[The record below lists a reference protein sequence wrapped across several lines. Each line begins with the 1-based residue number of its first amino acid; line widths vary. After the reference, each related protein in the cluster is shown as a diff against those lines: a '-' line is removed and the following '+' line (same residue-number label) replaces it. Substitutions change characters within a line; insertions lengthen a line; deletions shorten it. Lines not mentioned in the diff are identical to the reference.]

1 MRKSRWVLRPSPESV
16 RPVIYHCVSRVVDKR
31 FAFRAV
37 EKEKLRMFMRMYEN
51 FSGCRVLAYCLM
63 CNHIHILLEVTPM
76 PVEGLWVSGSGGLSD
91 ETLLGRLR
99 AIYSEAYVAD
109 VAKELA
115 EARAKV
121 AAGQGEE
128 SVLVGRIHS
137 RFTYRMHDLSQFMK
151 GFMQRYTQWH
161 NRTHKRSGHLWEDRF
176 KSVIVEDGVA
186 AKTMAAYIDL
196 NPVRADMVKNPEDYR
211 WSSYGEAIGGGNKGN
226 GKKARAGLVR
236 VLRAHKGVGADAELW
251 KGDVAF
257 EYRRIL
263 LAGAGESVEKRVEKS
278 GEMKNITKRKGLT
291 QEQLNE
297 EKQRLIEAQEKR
309 MGEIPFGRM
318 LRCRVRYFTDGAV
331 IGSRDFVDEVFERA
345 RHRFGSKR
353 KDGARKMKGSALA
366 ARGMI
371 WSLRDLQKE

>member
-1 MRKSRWVLRPSPESV
+1 
-16 RPVIYHCVSRVVDKR
+16 
-31 FAFRAV
+31 
-37 EKEKLRMFMRMYEN
+37 MFMRMYEN

-76 PVEGLWVSGSGGLSD
+76 PVDGLSESGAGGLTD
-91 ETLLGRLR
+91 EALLERLR

-121 AAGQGEE
+121 AAGVGEE

-196 NPVRADMVKNPEDYR
+196 NPVRAGMVKNPEDYR

-236 VLRAHKGVGADAELW
+236 ALRAHKCVAADAALW
-251 KGDVAF
+251 KGDVAL

-263 LAGAGESVEKRVEKS
+263 LAGAGERIEERVEKS
-278 GEMKNITKRKGLT
+278 GAMKKITKRKGMT
-291 QEQLNE
+291 KEQLDE

-331 IGSRDFVDEVFERA
+331 IGSRDFVDGVFESA
-345 RHRFGSKR
+345 RHRFGPKR
-353 KDGARKMKGSALA
+353 KDGARKMRGNASPA
-366 ARGMI
+366 AEMI
-371 WSLRDLQKE
+371 WSLRDLQTPDSSG

>member
-1 MRKSRWVLRPSPESV
+1 MRSSRWVLRPSPESA

-76 PVEGLWVSGSGGLSD
+76 PVDGLAEGGSGGLSD
-91 ETLLGRLR
+91 DGLLERLK

-115 EARAKV
+115 EARVKL
-121 AAGQGEE
+121 AAGVGEE

-137 RFTYRMHDLSQFMK
+137 RFTYRMHDLSEFMK

-186 AKTMAAYIDL
+186 SKTMAAYIDL
-196 NPVRADMVKNPEDYR
+196 NPVRAGMVKNPEDYR

-236 VLRAHKGVGADAELW
+236 ALRAHKGVTADSE
-251 KGDVAF
+251 
-257 EYRRIL
+257 L
-263 LAGAGESVEKRVEKS
+263 LAGAGERVEERVEQS
-278 GEMKNITKRKGLT
+278 GEMKKVTKRRGLSK
-291 QEQLNE
+291 EQLDE

-318 LRCRVRYFTDGAV
+318 LLCRVRYFTDGAV
-331 IGSRDFVDEVFERA
+331 IGSRDFVDGVYESA
-345 RHRFGSKR
+345 RHRFGPKR
-353 KDGARKMKGSALA
+353 KDGARKMKGDASPA
-366 ARGMI
+366 AGMI
-371 WSLRDLQKE
+371 WSLRDLRKP